1 MMGSCSTK
9 LLRELA
15 GRKGISDQNYIE
27 YGIRLLEIARN
38 AQEFYLSRGQAERAA
53 LLHFVMPGSTLKD
66 EKVVPTFKPPF
77 DIINRIA
84 QEARTYQ
91 LSTKKQAPA
100 NLANACP
107 ILLPEHNRKRTLERR
122 PRL

>member
-38 AQEFYLSRGQAERAA
+38 AQEFYLSRG
-53 LLHFVMPGSTLKD
+53 
-66 EKVVPTFKPPF
+66 
-77 DIINRIA
+77 
-84 QEARTYQ
+84 
-91 LSTKKQAPA
+91 
-100 NLANACP
+100 
-107 ILLPEHNRKRTLERR
+107 
-122 PRL
+122 